1 MRTVQASSH
10 TKSPVAGRPASEV
23 LPILK
28 LFRIIFQSVNRH
40 SHEVEQKAGIGGAQL
55 WALAEIAE
63 RPRITVTELAQAM
76 SIHQSTA
83 SNLLEKLESQDY
95 VTRSRGAA
103 DRRVVLL
110 TLTPRGEDV
119 LRKAPLPSRGVLSD
133 ALLKLDA
140 SNLGEL
146 HAALEQLVPML
157 EYKQLKGAFEPLGKI

>member
-10 TKSPVAGRPASEV
+10 TRAPVDGQAVPEV
-23 LPILK
+23 LPVLK
-28 LFRIIFQSVNRH
+28 LFRVIFQSINRH
-40 SHEVEQKAGIGGAQL
+40 SYEVERKAGIGGAQL

-63 RPRITVTELAQAM
+63 HPRITVTELAHAM

-95 VTRSRGAA
+95 VTRSRSAE

-110 TLTPRGEDV
+110 ALTPRGEEV
-119 LRKAPLPSRGVLSD
+119 LRKAPLPYRGVLSD

-140 SNLGEL
+140 SSLDEL
-146 HAALEQLVPML
+146 HVSLERLVSML

>member
-1 MRTVQASSH
+1 MNTVQATSH
-10 TKSPVAGRPASEV
+10 TDAPAEGSPAPDV

-28 LFRIIFQSVNRH
+28 LFRVIFQSINRH

-63 RPRITVTELAQAM
+63 RPRITVTELAHAM

-103 DRRVVLL
+103 DRRIVLL

-119 LRKAPLPSRGVLSD
+119 LRKAPLPYRGVLSD

-140 SNLGEL
+140 KSLDEL
-146 HAALEQLVPML
+146 HASLGQLVSML
-157 EYKQLKGAFEPLGKI
+157 EYKQLKSAFEPLGKI

>member
-1 MRTVQASSH
+1 MPTAQATPHTHSTVEGQ
-10 TKSPVAGRPASEV
+10 PAPDV

-28 LFRIIFQSVNRH
+28 LFRVIFQSVNRH

-63 RPRITVTELAQAM
+63 RPRIKVTELAHAM

-83 SNLLEKLESQDY
+83 SNLLEKLESQGY

-110 TLTPRGEDV
+110 TLTPRGEEV
-119 LRKAPLPSRGVLSD
+119 LHKAPLPYRGVLSD

-140 SNLGEL
+140 GSLGEL
-146 HAALEQLVPML
+146 HASLEQLVSML
-157 EYKQLKGAFEPLGKI
+157 EYKQLKGAFEPLGNL